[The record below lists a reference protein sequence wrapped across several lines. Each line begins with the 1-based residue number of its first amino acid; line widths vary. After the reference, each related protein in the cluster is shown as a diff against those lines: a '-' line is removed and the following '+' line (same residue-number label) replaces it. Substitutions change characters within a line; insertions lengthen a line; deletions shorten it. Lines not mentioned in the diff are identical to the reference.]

1 MTTNDSGSQL
11 TPGDADT
18 YLEDRQRRLR
28 RDRVAGYVVCI
39 ALWVLSVIPLARDA
53 IDEREGA
60 GVVLVYLAAGA
71 ISLGVAAVIRALYAI
86 LNKRRFWSPW
96 LFLFAAVVAIAGYAI
111 QSAGEEVVPITDGQ
125 PRESIAG

>member
-1 MTTNDSGSQL
+1 MTNDSGSQL

-18 YLEDRQRRLR
+18 YFEDRQRRLR

-39 ALWVLSVIPLARDA
+39 ALWVLGVVPLARDA

-96 LFLFAAVVAIAGYAI
+96 LFLLAAVVAIAGYAI
-111 QSAGEEVVPITDGQ
+111 QSAGEEVVPITDGP